1 MPEIN
6 LEVINSTHWSIQF
19 EVLLDKTKAI
29 IEDKDVLEELAGSEF
44 WMEDSI
50 VVAGTE
56 DATSVIDQVK
66 NYVLNTDPTDDEYPL
81 PVIGF
86 RLTGIE
92 RVSVAEL

>member
-1 MPEIN
+1 MPDIN
-6 LEVINSTHWSIQF
+6 LEITNSTHWTVLF
-19 EVLLDKTKAI
+19 EVLLDKSKAL
-29 IEDKDVLEELAGSEF
+29 IEDKEVMESLEESEF

-56 DATSVIDQVK
+56 DATPVIAQVK
-66 NYVLNTDPTDDEYPL
+66 NYVLNTDPTDEEYPL